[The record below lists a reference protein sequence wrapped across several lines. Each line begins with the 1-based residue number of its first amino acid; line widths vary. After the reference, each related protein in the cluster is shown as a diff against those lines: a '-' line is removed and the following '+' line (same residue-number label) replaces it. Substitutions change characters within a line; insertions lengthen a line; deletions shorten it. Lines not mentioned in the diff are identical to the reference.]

1 MNISNGNY
9 TSDAAFSLSKV
20 KMLIKFPFFPRRINE
35 VLEIIINIIKEG
47 NFEQFS
53 GEEQSVNPASLSASD
68 SQAKSM
74 NLTKV
79 NEQETPSIDD
89 ERHPELH
96 IQQNS
101 GDWARMLEVATQ
113 RRTEVLTPE
122 NLENMW
128 TKGRNYKKKE
138 YKKAL
143 KKDSSVSNLIEA
155 KQKAHSSISGT
166 TTGADEK
173 AMVHLPPRVTVDKHS
188 LAKISED
195 ISRTASCEGGRHM
208 YEVGVR
214 KESPSDGNKN
224 RLKRSNSTSDLL
236 QPETRLALLGVGE
249 GPLITDFYTSA
260 YIKHNENHTC
270 DSKSPNIVLNKES
283 QHCSKLKCRVSSWLC
298 ITFLFSLFVCD
309 IHAVKQPF
317 PFCVCVL
324 QFIMM
329 FT

>member
-1 MNISNGNY
+1 MYPIE
-9 TSDAAFSLSKV
+9 TILQL
-20 KMLIKFPFFPRRINE
+20 KMIINFPFFPRRINE

-53 GEEQSVNPASLSASD
+53 GEEQSVYSASLSASD

-74 NLTKV
+74 NLAKV
-79 NEQETPSIDD
+79 NEQETPSVDD
-89 ERHPELH
+89 ERHPELR

-138 YKKAL
+138 YKKSL
-143 KKDSSVSNLIEA
+143 KTGSSVSSPVEA
-155 KQKAHSSISGT
+155 KQKTHSSIPGT
-166 TTGADEK
+166 TSGAEEK
-173 AMVHLPPRVTVDKHS
+173 ALVHLPPRVSVDKHS
-188 LAKISED
+188 LTQIEED

-214 KESPSDGNKN
+214 TESPSDGNKN
-224 RLKRSNSTSDLL
+224 RFKRSNSTSDLL
-236 QPETRLALLGVGE
+236 KPETRLALLGVGE
-249 GPLITDFYTSA
+249 GPLITDFYTST

-283 QHCSKLKCRVSSWLC
+283 QQCSKLKCRVSSWLC
-298 ITFLFSLFVCD
+298 ITFLFLCLCATDMHLNNRFRFVY
-309 IHAVKQPF
+309 V
-317 PFCVCVL
+317 VL
-324 QFIMM
+324 QFTLM